1 MKKKIVTILSSI
13 VIIFVILLM
22 LIIHLP
28 RNIQR
33 DFLGVQIKAGE
44 KNDET
49 FEYVLL
55 HFDGR
60 FQKAFLTQASFVGYV
75 VLESNGD
82 VAEGEVNIRFHP
94 ELGGYLVFYSTD
106 SSVQNNIGSI
116 FIDSNFKQVTITVAE
131 PVEGNLSRIHWSS
144 DDGLIICAP
153 ASTREEAIIMSN
165 DLMKNYLEN
174 KMEPIK

>member
-1 MKKKIVTILSSI
+1 MKKKTVAILSSI
-13 VIIFVILLM
+13 VIICVITLM

-33 DFLGVQIKAGE
+33 EFLGVQIKAGKE
-44 KNDET
+44 NSET
-49 FEYVLL
+49 LEYVSLY
-55 HFDGR
+55 FDGR

-94 ELGGYLVFYSTD
+94 ELGGHLVFYSTD

-131 PVEGNLSRIHWSS
+131 PVEEDLNKTHWSS
-144 DDGLIICAP
+144 SDGLIICAP
-153 ASTREEAIIMSN
+153 ASTREEAIIISN
-165 DLMKNYLEN
+165 DLMKNYLN
-174 KMEPIK
+174 GRMEPIK